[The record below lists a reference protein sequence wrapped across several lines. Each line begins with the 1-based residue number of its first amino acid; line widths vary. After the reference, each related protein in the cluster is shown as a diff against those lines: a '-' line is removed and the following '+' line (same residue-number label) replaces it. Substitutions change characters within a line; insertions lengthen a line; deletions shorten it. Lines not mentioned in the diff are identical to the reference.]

1 MSDRL
6 YTTANCAA
14 SLAQQFQFAIHHIRG
29 LILKLTLEWLWLY
42 TAKNIWP
49 FSNDLNLDSETARL
63 SFKKFVKS
71 LSIILSFKDL
81 LSAFVTVY
89 ILIRTISSW
98 HLLAVLLN
106 YSKLVYRPGQQA
118 LHSAA
123 TCIYGKIF
131 FGFMCLFDK
140 FRLV

>member
-6 YTTANCAA
+6 YTTANCA
-14 SLAQQFQFAIHHIRG
+14 AQQFQFAIHHIRG

-89 ILIRTISSW
+89 ILIRTVSSYC
-98 HLLAVLLN
+98 LLPVLLN
-106 YSKLVYRPGQQA
+106 CFKLVWDPFLADQSTPYIWILPRPDMT
-118 LHSAA
+118 H
-123 TCIYGKIF
+123 CYFRIF
-131 FGFMCLFDK
+131 
-140 FRLV
+140 